1 MATLKE
7 LRSLFNDSDLQEQ
20 VEAAIIIAAH
30 NKRAGSPT
38 AAEKAWAAYVFEN
51 PASEAK
57 KALMGVIAEHSNLTV
72 EQIRQATPT
81 AIQNAVDGL
90 ADLLVDARAG
100 V

>member
-38 AAEKAWAAYVFEN
+38 AAEKAWAAYVFES
-51 PASEAK
+51 PAAEAK
-57 KALMGVIAEHSNLTV
+57 KALMGVIAEHSALTV
-72 EQIRQATPT
+72 EQIKQASPT
-81 AIQNAVDGL
+81 AIQNSVDGI
-90 ADLLVDARAG
+90 ADLLVDAMSGA
-100 V
+100 